1 MRSFPIEIVTPD
13 GLAFSGEAESILL
26 RTTEGDVEIL
36 ASHADYMAALG
47 IGRVRMIVGGE
58 TKLASANG
66 GFISV
71 KGGRVQVVATTF
83 EFKDDIDLSR
93 AQKAKEAAE
102 AALREAKSKSD
113 IALAEAKLKR
123 ALNRI
128 SVAQNK

>member
-1 MRSFPIEIVTPD
+1 MRSFQVEIVTPD
-13 GLAFSGEAESILL
+13 GLAYSGEAESLLL

-36 ASHADYMAALG
+36 AGHADYMAALG

-58 TKLASANG
+58 KRLASAQG

-71 KGGRVQVVATTF
+71 HGGAVQMVATTF
-83 EFKDDIDLSR
+83 EFKDDIDLER
-93 AQKAKEAAE
+93 ARRAKEAAE

-128 SVAQNK
+128 SVAEYK